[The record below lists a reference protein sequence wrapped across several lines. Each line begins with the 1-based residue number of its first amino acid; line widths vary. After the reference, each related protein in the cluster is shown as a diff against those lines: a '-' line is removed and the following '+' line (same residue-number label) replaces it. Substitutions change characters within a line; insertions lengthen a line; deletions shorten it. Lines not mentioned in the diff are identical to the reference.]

1 MLLDFISAI
10 ILVMFY
16 YNNEINIC
24 FEDKGT
30 TYRKGGKEFIFKK
43 VDEK

>member
-1 MLLDFISAI
+1 MLLDFILAI
-10 ILVMFY
+10 ILVVIY

-30 TYRKGGKEFIFKK
+30 TYHKDCKGFVFKK